1 MLRHDCHSIVAG
13 TGHADAMIETL
24 KGYIEK
30 GQDTFSS
37 ILALLIFRKYALS
50 C

>member
-1 MLRHDCHSIVAG
+1 MLGHDCHSIVAG

-30 GQDTFSS
+30 G
-37 ILALLIFRKYALS
+37 
-50 C
+50 